1 MYQSGVKVREY
12 IVSEE
17 FLIRSSFALEPIKVG
32 EDPLMNCVGVL
43 KAPESPRYPP
53 IGVKEQSKVSPPCN
67 ENCCN
72 CMQPERPSSGSAGI
86 ALRPTMA
93 SLKPLKGRNRTEN
106 SCICVHRLWTGMLS
120 H

>member
-43 KAPESPRYPP
+43 KVPESPRYPP

-93 SLKPLKGRNRTEN
+93 SLKLLKGRNRTEN